1 MKPNLYI
8 CHTAYQ
14 VLVDLLRASRAPGGP
29 HTMVLSAAVAD
40 VQALAARL
48 DATGV
53 VRPLV
58 VDETRWPGTVTGPFA
73 APRARR
79 AFEKLCGWRLERA
92 QYGNIYIHN
101 DWSVLGRYLQDC
113 RAGYILCEDTFG
125 STLGPDQHLVTDQRA
140 APDFAQRQ
148 RTGTGY
154 LYWGDSPWC
163 KLVES
168 EDAAR
173 STLFGPDKMVT
184 DSKGALLASLADAEK
199 AMVRSVFLTHPL
211 PEKAEGATLL
221 LPRSFVADGLLDQPR
236 QDAMFKAVA
245 ARYAVGPL
253 FVKAHPRD
261 TTDYRALFPD
271 AVVLE
276 RTMPSEVLN
285 FCLPFTF
292 RRAVTVQ
299 SFVLRGFTAAEE
311 KIHLTLEEAL
321 ALLPPE

>member
-14 VLVDLLRASRAPGGP
+14 VLVDLLRAGRAEGKP

-40 VQALAARL
+40 AEALAARL
-48 DATGV
+48 DKTGV
-53 VRPLV
+53 VRTVL
-58 VDETRWPGTVTGPFA
+58 VDETRWPGTVTGPLA
-73 APRARR
+73 AWRCRR
-79 AFEKLCGWRLERA
+79 AFEKLCGWKLDHALYE
-92 QYGNIYIHN
+92 NIYIHN

-113 RAGYILCEDTFG
+113 RAGYTLCEDTFG

-140 APDFAQRQ
+140 APDFARKQK
-148 RTGTGY
+148 TGQGY

-163 KLVES
+163 KAVES

-173 STLFGPDKMVT
+173 CTLFGPDKMVT
-184 DSKGALLASLADAEK
+184 DSKGALLEFLTDDEK
-199 AMVRSVFLTHPL
+199 AMVRSVFLTRPL
-211 PEKAEGATLL
+211 PEQAEGATLL
-221 LPRSFVADGLLDQPR
+221 LPRSFVADGLMTQER
-236 QDAMFKAVA
+236 QDAMFQAVA

-253 FVKAHPRD
+253 FIKTHPRD
-261 TTDYRALFPD
+261 TTDYQALFPD
-271 AVVLE
+271 AVILE

-311 KIHLTLEEAL
+311 KILLTLEEAQ
-321 ALLPPE
+321 ALISQ